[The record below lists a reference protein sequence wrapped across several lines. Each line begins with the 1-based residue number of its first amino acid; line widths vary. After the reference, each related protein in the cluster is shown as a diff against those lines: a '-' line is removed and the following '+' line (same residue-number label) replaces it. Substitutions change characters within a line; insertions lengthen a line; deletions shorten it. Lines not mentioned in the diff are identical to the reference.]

1 MKDNNTG
8 GNRRLR
14 RALIAAVLAVGAA
27 GGVGIGV
34 AHAVTTQSPAVHAP
48 SVTGSPQPVKDS
60 DQHDRPGQPD
70 LPEPGDTADNA
81 RAVPGQP
88 DVPESGDTAD
98 NAHDVP
104 GQPDLPE
111 PGDIPD
117 TP

>member
-1 MKDNNTG
+1 MKDNITG

-14 RALIAAVLAVGAA
+14 RALIAAVLAVVAA

-48 SVTGSPQPVKDS
+48 SITGSPQPVKDS
-60 DQHDRPGQPD
+60 DQRDRPGQPD
-70 LPEPGDTADNA
+70 LPEP
-81 RAVPGQP
+81 
-88 DVPESGDTAD
+88 GDTAD